1 MRPIVPLVLDFR
13 TANRSTAPSTLKE
26 LLNPDP
32 KIDRFVNDFRINRF
46 DLAWLPESTVEKFKS
61 DFRAVVQA
69 LIQQQS
75 MKSSNLVG
83 EISTTRRT
91 PCKCWRSSLMKTE
104 TWRMKQPR
112 NKKSRNKE
120 YECISLPC
128 KSQEINLVSVQV
140 HLKVLTSGSFNFPQK
155 FLRKKTAMEFEGSM
169 AVLMLKILVEDQKK
183 SVSFLY

>member
-1 MRPIVPLVLDFR
+1 
-13 TANRSTAPSTLKE
+13 
-26 LLNPDP
+26 
-32 KIDRFVNDFRINRF
+32 
-46 DLAWLPESTVEKFKS
+46 
-61 DFRAVVQA
+61 
-69 LIQQQS
+69 
-75 MKSSNLVG
+75 
-83 EISTTRRT
+83 
-91 PCKCWRSSLMKTE
+91 MKTE
-104 TWRMKQPR
+104 TWRMKQPRNKQLRNRKSR